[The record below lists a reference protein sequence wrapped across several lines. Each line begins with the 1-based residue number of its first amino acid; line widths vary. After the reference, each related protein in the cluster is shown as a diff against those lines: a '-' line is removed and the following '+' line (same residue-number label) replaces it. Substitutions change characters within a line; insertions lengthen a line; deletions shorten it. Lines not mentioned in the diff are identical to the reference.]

1 MRHRSRTSDA
11 IWTAFSEGIRFVVVP
26 LVLVHLVTTNFP
38 DLQTPFMPNIET
50 YIIFFGGMIAV
61 AGTIES
67 ANKPGTFK
75 RLLFGLS
82 ALAFVC
88 MWLFV
93 VFGGG
98 ISNFTYGPYFVE
110 FDMTKIVYIMLVGVS
125 LKGLLV
131 VDVYSKARHQ
141 IKEDEKEERLE
152 LAEAKA
158 EARAKARAKR
168 KRAAPAMSGMSKVAF
183 EVTPDDDVGY
193 SQPSPEP
200 PTSAAPMRSSTA
212 RVKECPVCGE
222 RVRSSDT
229 MCKSCGAWLTRGS
242 SR

>member
-1 MRHRSRTSDA
+1 MRYRTRTSDA
-11 IWTAFSEGIRFVVVP
+11 IWTAFSEGIRFIAVP

-38 DLQTPFMPNIET
+38 DLQTPFMAEIDT
-50 YIIFFGGMIAV
+50 YIIFFGLMIV
-61 AGTIES
+61 AAATIES

-131 VDVYSKARHQ
+131 VDVYSKARHR
-141 IKEDEKEERLE
+141 IKEEEKEERRE
-152 LAEAKA
+152 LAQAKA
-158 EARAKARAKR
+158 EARAKAQARR
-168 KRAAPAMSGMSKVAF
+168 KRAAPAMAGMSKVAY
-183 EVTPDDDVGY
+183 EVTPDDDVGFAE
-193 SQPSPEP
+193 PAPEP
-200 PTSAAPMRSSTA
+200 APVAAPESTSVA

-222 RVRSSDT
+222 RIRSTDT
-229 MCKSCGAWLTRGS
+229 ICKNCGAWLSHGS

>member
-1 MRHRSRTSDA
+1 MRPRSRASDT
-11 IWTAFSEGIRFVVVP
+11 IWTAFSEGIRFIAVP
-26 LVLVHLVTTNFP
+26 LVLVRLVTSNFP
-38 DLQTPFMPNIET
+38 DLQTPFMADIET
-50 YIIFFGGMIAV
+50 YIIFFGGMIV
-61 AGTIES
+61 AAATIES

-88 MWLFV
+88 LWLFV

-131 VDVYSKARHQ
+131 IDVYSKAKHQ
-141 IKEDEKEERLE
+141 IKEEEKEERLE
-152 LAEAKA
+152 LAQAKA
-158 EARAKARAKR
+158 EARAKAKARR

-200 PTSAAPMRSSTA
+200 PRSEAPARTSIAQVR
-212 RVKECPVCGE
+212 ECPVCGE
-222 RVRSSDT
+222 RVRSTDT
-229 MCKSCGAWLTRGS
+229 MCKSCGAWLTKGS